1 MSHLQLDQT
10 QIDRARA
17 SAQRIARQVFDDM
30 SRFTTTTVERATVRL
45 LGVDGVDENGV
56 PLPNRLVEHMQAQG
70 LLQHGAA
77 TLLAAAMQEL
87 GCSAQQVAEAVAAGT
102 LTLHKPGDEVAART
116 AATALAQTRCA
127 QIAAQREKRDAQIKN
142 LGEGK
147 APWLYLI
154 VATGNIFEDV
164 AQARAAAEQGADII
178 AVIRSTGQSLLD
190 YVPYGATTEGFG
202 GTYATQEN
210 FRLMRA
216 ALDEVGAKVGRYI
229 RLTNY
234 CSGLCMP
241 EIAAMGAMER
251 LDMMLNDS
259 MYGIIFR
266 DINMQRTFIDQ
277 FFSRMVNAY
286 AGIIINTGEDNYLTT
301 ADAFEAAHTVL
312 ASQLINEQFAY
323 LSGLK
328 PEQMGLGH
336 AFEIH
341 PELENGFLWEI
352 AHAQLVRQVFP
363 DACLKYMPPTK
374 HMTGNIFKG
383 HIQDA
388 LFNMVSTLTQQNIH
402 LLGMMTE
409 AIHTPFIQDRF
420 LAIQNAKYVFGTM
433 RDLHS
438 EIEFK
443 AGGKIE
449 LRAQEVLAQTEQI
462 LAEIEGMGLPAAIGK
477 GTFAEISRTPTGGKG
492 LDGVIAKSQDYF
504 NPFPALMLPGFLG
517 SEPKFAVPSAPPAG
531 ATQGVAAKL
540 VSDPN
545 NPTAA
550 KWVKPYGDTLNDG
563 RVQVSFTLPVALD
576 EVAKEGA
583 KQLALAMGLNEPSVV
598 HAEDMGQGFSF
609 YVVYGQCK
617 HQVDL
622 SQLTI
627 SKPEYDVLDKDGVN
641 ARIAETMGRK
651 MVVVGACIETDAH
664 TVGIDA
670 IMNMKGYNGHK
681 GLESYHEIRA
691 INMGAQVDSE
701 DLVAR
706 AIEEKAD
713 VILVSQIVTQKNIH
727 LDNLTKLSDL
737 LEAEGIRDK
746 VILVV
751 GGPRISHEL
760 AKELGYD
767 AGFGVKSYA
776 EDVASFAIHEWSKRN
791 V

>member
-1 MSHLQLDQT
+1 MS
-10 QIDRARA
+10 
-17 SAQRIARQVFDDM
+17 
-30 SRFTTTTVERATVRL
+30 E
-45 LGVDGVDENGV
+45 
-56 PLPNRLVEHMQAQG
+56 
-70 LLQHGAA
+70 
-77 TLLAAAMQEL
+77 
-87 GCSAQQVAEAVAAGT
+87 
-102 LTLHKPGDEVAART
+102 
-116 AATALAQTRCA
+116 
-127 QIAAQREKRDAQIKN
+127 
-142 LGEGK
+142 
-147 APWLYLI
+147 
-154 VATGNIFEDV
+154 
-164 AQARAAAEQGADII
+164 
-178 AVIRSTGQSLLD
+178 
-190 YVPYGATTEGFG
+190 
-202 GTYATQEN
+202 
-210 FRLMRA
+210 
-216 ALDEVGAKVGRYI
+216 
-229 RLTNY
+229 
-234 CSGLCMP
+234 
-241 EIAAMGAMER
+241 
-251 LDMMLNDS
+251 
-259 MYGIIFR
+259 
-266 DINMQRTFIDQ
+266 
-277 FFSRMVNAY
+277 
-286 AGIIINTGEDNYLTT
+286 
-301 ADAFEAAHTVL
+301 
-312 ASQLINEQFAY
+312 
-323 LSGLK
+323 
-328 PEQMGLGH
+328 
-336 AFEIH
+336 
-341 PELENGFLWEI
+341 
-352 AHAQLVRQVFP
+352 
-363 DACLKYMPPTK
+363 
-374 HMTGNIFKG
+374 
-383 HIQDA
+383 
-388 LFNMVSTLTQQNIH
+388 
-402 LLGMMTE
+402 
-409 AIHTPFIQDRF
+409 
-420 LAIQNAKYVFGTM
+420 
-433 RDLHS
+433 
-438 EIEFK
+438 
-443 AGGKIE
+443 
-449 LRAQEVLAQTEQI
+449 
-462 LAEIEGMGLPAAIGK
+462 
-477 GTFAEISRTPTGGKG
+477 
-492 LDGVIAKSQDYF
+492 
-504 NPFPALMLPGFLG
+504 
-517 SEPKFAVPSAPPAG
+517 
-531 ATQGVAAKL
+531 
-540 VSDPN
+540 
-545 NPTAA
+545 PTAA

-583 KQLALAMGLNEPSVV
+583 KQLALAMGLNEPAVV